1 MSCQAMSDS
10 VSVLGEEME
19 LALIG
24 EPNVEETQEELAS
37 DTLIDEEEELQVE
50 EEVAS
55 TASPFEVVALEDS
68 YEEEEE

>member
-10 VSVLGEEME
+10 VSILGDEME
-19 LALIG
+19 LALI
-24 EPNVEETQEELAS
+24 EETQEELAS